1 MARLV
6 AVCRDGEEEFPFEKR
21 QIPLYIDDTL
31 TVSGCGLPRAP
42 PPPSPLPASAPC
54 CNSQARPFLQ
64 PGLPG
69 SSFAPAALIFGTL
82 QHLGLAALKWGNFF
96 I

>member
-31 TVSGCGLPRAP
+31 TVSACGPRSSPRPRSLAMPGRGLPLRTG
-42 PPPSPLPASAPC
+42 PSL
-54 CNSQARPFLQ
+54 
-64 PGLPG
+64 
-69 SSFAPAALIFGTL
+69 APAASSSGN
-82 QHLGLAALKWGNFF
+82 AAA
-96 I
+96 